1 MVMINSTAT
10 KVVSKYIL
18 TTNSRGKGT
27 KRPSVEGGKRRRVA
41 SFLCGQELS
50 IQTQLVNEQSEE
62 KKWLLMASENAKFSV
77 AYSSNRDL

>member
-27 KRPSVEGGKRRRVA
+27 KRPSVEG
-41 SFLCGQELS
+41 
-50 IQTQLVNEQSEE
+50 E
-62 KKWLLMASENAKFSV
+62 KGDE
-77 AYSSNRDL
+77 